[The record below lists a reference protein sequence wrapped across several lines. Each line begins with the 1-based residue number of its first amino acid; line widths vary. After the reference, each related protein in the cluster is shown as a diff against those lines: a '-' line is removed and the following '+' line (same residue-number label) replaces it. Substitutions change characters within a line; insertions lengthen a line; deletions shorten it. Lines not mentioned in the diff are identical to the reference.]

1 MTSSICIKWKFACA
15 LEVSSVAARSVLVSL
30 SGVMGVVGFCHGYQR
45 GRGLQLFSQ
54 SLISESKAHFPRD
67 FPRPAQFS
75 PARMTEN
82 TTARQSPLLHGAILL
97 VVCFVCF
104 WWRLGG
110 LGLIDPDEP
119 FYAQTGHEMV
129 TSGDW
134 ITPQIYGQ
142 PQFEKPI
149 LYYWMLAGSY
159 RLFGES
165 EFVGR
170 IPNALSA
177 TALVLLVWAFGV
189 RVWGRRAGFLAAL
202 IMATG
207 VEFCVMSRL
216 MLTDIPLAIFL
227 SGSVFAYWLA
237 VAEPEKRE
245 RWMFLYLV
253 SAGLAVLT
261 KGPIGSIVPLMAVFL
276 FRFAGKQPLPARGR
290 GFWLGVLAYLIIVV
304 PWYGAMFAWHA
315 KPFLEE
321 FFVRDNYLRFLRAEH
336 PANNHFWYYPALLFG
351 GSLPWMPLL
360 AITIKRWWGEAR
372 HDRAQLLIGLWFATS
387 LVFLTAAQ
395 SKLPTY
401 GFYLFVPLALFA
413 GITADTLLREGFRTR
428 GEKGLAI
435 GFAIFQLT
443 AAAVAPFIK
452 AAAPFKTPALL
463 VAAILAL
470 AVALLF
476 RRDLRAWFAVSATA
490 SATLIASALVFAR
503 EPVEA
508 ESSALPVVQAI
519 RANQQPGE
527 PILSSK
533 FLIRGLIY
541 YTRQDITVLASDEHP
556 FWADHPLPVLVWNG
570 DALKRYFEKT
580 PVALCALRKGDWSV
594 LKNKPTFK
602 NAEILNE
609 FGQNLIVRV
618 RSSEPAQA
626 GNSK

>member
-1 MTSSICIKWKFACA
+1 
-15 LEVSSVAARSVLVSL
+15 
-30 SGVMGVVGFCHGYQR
+30 
-45 GRGLQLFSQ
+45 
-54 SLISESKAHFPRD
+54 
-67 FPRPAQFS
+67 
-75 PARMTEN
+75 MTEN
-82 TTARQSPLLHGAILL
+82 TANRQSPLLHGAILL
-97 VVCFVCF
+97 LVCFVCF

-170 IPNALSA
+170 IPSALSA
-177 TALVLLVWAFGV
+177 TVLVLLVWAFGV
-189 RVWGRRAGFLAAL
+189 RVWGRRAGFLSAL

-216 MLTDIPLAIFL
+216 MLTDIPLTIFL
-227 SGSVFAYWLA
+227 AGSVFAYWLA
-237 VAEPEKRE
+237 IIEPERRQ
-245 RWMFLYLV
+245 RWMFLYV
-253 SAGLAVLT
+253 ASAGLAVLT
-261 KGPIGSIVPLMAVFL
+261 KGPVGSIVPLMTVFL
-276 FRFAGKQPLPARGR
+276 FRFVGKTPMPIRGK

-304 PWYGAMFAWHA
+304 PWYGAMFAWYA
-315 KPFLEE
+315 KPFWEE
-321 FFVRDNYLRFLRAEH
+321 FFIRDNWLRFLRAEH

-360 AITIKRWWGEAR
+360 AVSIKRWWSEAR
-372 HDRAQLLIGLWFATS
+372 HDRAQFFMGLWFITS

-401 GFYLFVPLALFA
+401 GFYLFVPLAIFA
-413 GITADTLLREGFRTR
+413 GVTADALLRDGFRTP
-428 GEKGLAI
+428 GEKRLAI
-435 GFAIFQLT
+435 GFALFQFAVVL
-443 AAAVAPFIK
+443 AAPLVKLAS
-452 AAAPFKTPALL
+452 PFKTPALL
-463 VAAILAL
+463 VAAILGIA
-470 AVALLF
+470 AALLF
-476 RRDLRAWFAVSATA
+476 RRDLRAWVAVSATA
-490 SATLIASALVFAR
+490 SAMLMVSALTLAR

-508 ESSALPVVQAI
+508 ESSALPVVKAL

-541 YTRQDITVLASDEHP
+541 YMREDITVLAGKEHP
-556 FWADHPLPVLVWNG
+556 FWADHPLKVLVWNG
-570 DALKRYFEKT
+570 DGLKRYFEKT
-580 PVALCALRKGDWSV
+580 PSALCALRKGDWSV
-594 LKNKPTFK
+594 LQGKPTFK
-602 NAEILNE
+602 NAEVLQE

-618 RSSEPAQA
+618 RSSEPAMTV
-626 GNSK
+626 K